1 MNKCVFV
8 ELILCVFIT
17 IFVPREET
25 CMILCKWTPWQDSSC
40 SVTCGGGRL
49 YRNRG
54 LCCLSHLNS
63 HECLRYCGKSDSD
76 SQGSL
81 PCNEKCFN
89 GGSYYSGSCHC
100 LPEYDGPC
108 CLDQF
113 DECVSSPCLNGG
125 ACRQGSD
132 RFDCTCLPGY
142 VGTRCEYDY
151 NECSSNPCV
160 NGGNCTDRVNGY
172 NCSCVP
178 GYVGVN
184 CEIDYNE
191 CASNPCQNGGTCE
204 DHVNFFRCIC
214 PSGFYE
220 DLCQIGI
227 CHPQPADMIFL
238 LDTSVS
244 QTELN
249 FMKQLEFVSNF
260 TNHVLIGPND
270 TQISVI
276 TFSSDAIVEFDL
288 TTHTNNISLN
298 KAIQNI
304 KFNPGITRTDKAL
317 QKAKEAAVNSRQ
329 RRRPNGKRARV
340 FVFVI
345 TDGMSTYREK
355 TKQEAINLKIFS
367 PEGIA
372 AIGIGKQVSHQE
384 LRDIAT
390 SSSSSPYVFSVD
402 NFDSLYT
409 MVTQL
414 VHITCTECTRSAVSD
429 VILMI
434 DEYVNTS
441 NTDNFNGFSGLL
453 DSASKLIQLMDTLG
467 SEDNDTHISLTSFSN
482 TVRTY
487 VNFSDHLSRE
497 ELLITISKISNT
509 DDKISNISAAL
520 HYINMHGFKMAYG
533 GRLGARKFIVI
544 FTNGGYS
551 LDAVFDQERKTILE
565 KGVKI
570 IVVGVGSNTDVD
582 YLQKIASSPYHV
594 IVQTQEF
601 NNNLDV
607 LEREFVYDA
616 CDLDFID

>member
-1 MNKCVFV
+1 MNICLLVIVFF
-8 ELILCVFIT
+8 CVFIV
-17 IFVPREET
+17 IVVSGET
-25 CMILCKWTPWQDSSC
+25 CTNVCEWAPWHESSC
-40 SVTCGGGRL
+40 SVTCGGGTV

-54 LCCLSHLNS
+54 LCCPSNLNV
-63 HECLRYCGKSDSD
+63 HDCLTNCGKDYSD
-76 SQGSL
+76 SQDYL
-81 PCNEKCFN
+81 TCNEKCFN

-108 CLDQF
+108 CLDHTN
-113 DECVSSPCLNGG
+113 ECLSNPCLNGG
-125 ACRQGSD
+125 ICAD
-132 RFDCTCLPGY
+132 RINEYNCTCVL
-142 VGTRCEYDY
+142 
-151 NECSSNPCV
+151 
-160 NGGNCTDRVNGY
+160 
-172 NCSCVP
+172 

-220 DLCQIGI
+220 DLCEIGI

-238 LDTSVS
+238 LDSSVS

-260 TNHVLIGPND
+260 TDHVLIGPND

-276 TFSSDAIVEFDL
+276 AFSSDAIVEFDL
-288 TTHTNNISLN
+288 TTHNNNISLK

-317 QKAKEAAVNSRQ
+317 QKAKEVAVSARQ

-355 TKQEAINLKIFS
+355 TKQEAINLKKFS
-367 PEGIA
+367 PDGIA

-414 VHITCTECTRSAVSD
+414 VHITCTECSRSSVSD

-441 NTDNFNGFSGLL
+441 NAETLNGFSGLL
-453 DSASKLIQLMDTLG
+453 DSASKLIRLMDTLG
-467 SEDNDTHISLTSFSN
+467 SNDNDTHISLTSFSN

-487 VNFSDHLSRE
+487 ANFSDHLSRG
-497 ELLITISKISNT
+497 ELLLTISKIPHVDNI
-509 DDKISNISAAL
+509 ISNVSAAL
-520 HYINMHGFKMAYG
+520 HYINMDGFKMAYG
-533 GRLGARKFIVI
+533 GRLGARKFVVV
-544 FTNGGYS
+544 FTNGGYN
-551 LDAVFDQERKTILE
+551 LDAVFDLERNKVLE

-570 IVVGVGSNTDVD
+570 IVVGVGNNIDVD
-582 YLQKIASSPYHV
+582 YLQHIASSPYHV
-594 IVQTQEF
+594 IVETEELY
-601 NNNLDV
+601 NNLDI

>member
-1 MNKCVFV
+1 MNICLLVRVF
-8 ELILCVFIT
+8 ICVFI
-17 IFVPREET
+17 VDVVLSET
-25 CMILCKWTPWQDSSC
+25 CTNVCEWAPWQDSSC
-40 SVTCGGGRL
+40 SVTCGGGVVNRI
-49 YRNRG
+49 RG
-54 LCCLSHLNS
+54 LCCPVNLTFN
-63 HECLRYCGKSDSD
+63 ECLTYCGKSYND
-76 SQGSL
+76 SQGQGYL
-81 PCNEKCFN
+81 TCNENCLN

-100 LPEYDGPC
+100 LPKYYGSCCSDLIACLRGSFCPNGVIFSINILFNSANHGP
-108 CLDQF
+108 
-113 DECVSSPCLNGG
+113 VINNGNL
-125 ACRQGSD
+125 
-132 RFDCTCLPGY
+132 TCYPNYTGY
-142 VGTRCEYDY
+142 
-151 NECSSNPCV
+151 
-160 NGGNCTDRVNGY
+160 
-172 NCSCVP
+172 
-178 GYVGVN
+178 
-184 CEIDYNE
+184 
-191 CASNPCQNGGTCE
+191 ASML
-204 DHVNFFRCIC
+204 
-214 PSGFYE
+214 S
-220 DLCQIGI
+220 I

-238 LDTSVS
+238 LDSSVS

-260 TNHVLIGPND
+260 TDHILIGPND
-270 TQISVI
+270 TQISII

-288 TTHTNNISLN
+288 ATHNNSISLK
-298 KAIQNI
+298 KAIQSI

-317 QKAKEAAVNSRQ
+317 QKAKEVAVSSRQ
-329 RRRPNGKRARV
+329 RRRPNGKLARV

-355 TKQEAINLKIFS
+355 TKQEAINLKNFI

-441 NTDNFNGFSGLL
+441 NAETFNGFSGSLV
-453 DSASKLIQLMDTLG
+453 SASKLIQLMDTLG
-467 SEDNDTHISLTSFSN
+467 SDDNDTHISLTSLSN

-487 VNFSDHLSRE
+487 ANFSDHLSRE

-520 HYINMHGFKMAYG
+520 NYINMHGFKMAYG
-533 GRLGARKFIVI
+533 GRLGARKFVVV

-551 LDAVFDQERKTILE
+551 LDAVFDLERNKVLE
-565 KGVKI
+565 KGIKI
-570 IVVGVGSNTDVD
+570 IVVGVGSNIDVD
-582 YLQKIASSPYHV
+582 YLQKIASSPFHV
-594 IVQTQEF
+594 IVETEEL

-607 LEREFVYDA
+607 IEREFVYDA